1 METTIHLFRPKL
13 DLSLQDKPLIK
24 FKSHLYFEEKDRLQ
38 ETLKSLT
45 SSPGSKIVFFKNGES
60 LGEAFTDIYMVRTCS
75 FTQIYTLQ
83 KLVVV
88 VYKAEKTSQYSHD
101 LNTGL
106 VLDSNGRRLAEQQ
119 MGVRTHRRIFP
130 VLQNV

>member
-13 DLSLQDKPLIK
+13 GLSLQDKPLIK

-60 LGEAFTDIYMVRTCS
+60 LGEAFTDIYMVITS
-75 FTQIYTLQ
+75 AFTDIYSRHS
-83 KLVVV
+83 VIG
-88 VYKAEKTSQYSHD
+88 H
-101 LNTGL
+101 
-106 VLDSNGRRLAEQQ
+106 
-119 MGVRTHRRIFP
+119 VR
-130 VLQNV
+130 